1 MISRLGLRYHG
12 QTLGNA
18 SACACHSRRAFLTG
32 AAAVGAAAVLSP
44 AVARAE
50 TTSSALHTVDVHHH
64 IYPPRYLADNF
75 EQISNSIGAFASKIQ
90 SWSPRGAID
99 NMDQAGVATAI
110 NSMTSPGVWF
120 EDGDAARGRA
130 RTCNEFGAQMI
141 RDFPGRFGMF
151 AAIPLPDTDGSL
163 KEIEYALDV
172 LKLDGIGLL
181 TSYAGKLL
189 GDPAFT
195 PVFDEINRRK
205 AVVFVHPTMSC
216 CGNPTPGISPP
227 TIEFPMDST
236 RTITSLLFSG
246 GFARY
251 ADTRFI
257 FSHGGGMLLPI
268 VQRLYGAAAQMK
280 PDERAIKM
288 PKGPEYE
295 LTRQYYELA
304 SIGFNPAG
312 IAGLRKLMP
321 NSQLLYGSDE
331 PFLST
336 VKMTGALQKLDFPA
350 DELAAIQRGNAVRLF
365 TRLQT

>member
-1 MISRLGLRYHG
+1 MISRLGLHYRG
-12 QTLGNA
+12 QTFGDV

-32 AAAVGAAAVLSP
+32 VAAAAAAAALAP

-50 TTSSALHTVDVHHH
+50 TVSPALRTVDVHHH
-64 IYPPRYLADNF
+64 IFPPRYLSDNF
-75 EQISNSIGAFASKIQ
+75 DQIAKSIGTFASRVH
-90 SWSPRGAID
+90 SWSPRGAVD
-99 NMDQAGVATAI
+99 KMDQAGVAIAI

-120 EDGDAARGRA
+120 EDGDAARTRA
-130 RTCNEFGAQMI
+130 RVCNEFGAQMI
-141 RDFPGRFGMF
+141 RDFAGRFGMF

-163 KEIEYALDV
+163 KEIEYAFDV

-195 PVFDEINRRK
+195 PVFDELNRRK

-216 CGNPTPGISPP
+216 CGNPMPGVSPP

-280 PDERAIKM
+280 PEEQAIKM

-295 LTRQYYELA
+295 LSRQYFELA

-312 IAGLRKLMP
+312 IAGLRKLVP

-336 VKMTGALQKLDFPA
+336 VQMTSALQKLDFSA
-350 DELAAIQRGNAVRLF
+350 DELAAIQRGNAARLF